1 MGLYAGSVGRQHA
14 SVDGEMLGK
23 TRSLRLIAAMLLLGL
38 SACGEK
44 SAPGQPAARPE
55 TSTSAAPSAGD
66 DTAVDDRIACAT
78 GGETALSMNCRIERT
93 QTDEGLVITI
103 RHPDG
108 GFRRL
113 LVVKDGRGVVPADG
127 AEPAQV
133 VLAGQNQIDVTIGR
147 DRYRLPAVAKAAT
160 P

>member
-1 MGLYAGSVGRQHA
+1 MGLYAGSIGHHRASAGGELWGRA
-14 SVDGEMLGK
+14 
-23 TRSLRLIAAMLLLGL
+23 RSLRLIAATLLLGL
-38 SACGEK
+38 SACGVK
-44 SAPGQPAARPE
+44 STPDHPATRPE
-55 TSTSAAPSAGD
+55 TSTSAAPFAGD
-66 DTAVDDRIACAT
+66 DTTVDDRIACAT

-93 QTDEGLVITI
+93 QTEEGLVITL

-108 GFRRL
+108 GFRRV

-133 VLAGQNQIDVTIGR
+133 VLTGQNQIDVTIGH

>member
-1 MGLYAGSVGRQHA
+1 MGLNARSPGHHRASAGGSTF
-14 SVDGEMLGK
+14 GK
-23 TRSLRLIAAMLLLGL
+23 ATRSPLLIAPILLLGV

-44 SAPGQPAARPE
+44 SASDQPVARSEATASSEPAAD
-55 TSTSAAPSAGD
+55 APD
-66 DTAVDDRIACAT
+66 NDRIACAT
-78 GGETALSMNCRIERT
+78 GGETAFSMNCRIERT
-93 QTDEGLVITI
+93 QTDEGLVITV

-108 GFRRL
+108 GFRRV

-133 VLAGQNQIDVTIGR
+133 VLTGQDQIDVTIGR
-147 DRYRLPAVAKAAT
+147 DKYRLPAVAKAAT

>member
-1 MGLYAGSVGRQHA
+1 MRLNAGSLDRHHA
-14 SVDGEMLGK
+14 SVGGETWGE

-38 SACGEK
+38 SACGGN
-44 SAPGQPAARPE
+44 SAPDQPAARTE

-78 GGETALSMNCRIERT
+78 GGKTALSMNCRIERT
-93 QTDEGLVITI
+93 QTEEGLVITV

-108 GFRRL
+108 GFRRV

-133 VLAGQNQIDVTIGR
+133 VLTGQNQIDVTIGR

>member
-1 MGLYAGSVGRQHA
+1 M
-14 SVDGEMLGK
+14 
-23 TRSLRLIAAMLLLGL
+23 ILLGL

-44 SAPGQPAARPE
+44 STPDQRVARPQ
-55 TSTSAAPSAGD
+55 TTASAEPATD
-66 DTAVDDRIACAT
+66 VVDNDRIACAT

-108 GFRRL
+108 GFRRV

-133 VLAGQNQIDVTIGR
+133 VLTGQNQIDVTIGS